1 MYPSCCSSHFRF
13 AKVFFPLKNVFLSSL
28 PTSLHMIGS
37 RADGYGLLIPSTHGH
52 SFSYIQS
59 TIYKLRYYHAIL
71 RHLVHLHVSQKL
83 TFGQRTPINGIIVK
97 NNIHWQNICVKIYL
111 IEDFVLTKS
120 MYTSKRRQVFEL
132 SPRSSRITLDSH
144 LVFILL

>member
-1 MYPSCCSSHFRF
+1 M
-13 AKVFFPLKNVFLSSL
+13 FLSSL

-52 SFSYIQS
+52 NFSYIQS

-83 TFGQRTPINGIIVK
+83 MFGQRTPINGIIVK
-97 NNIHWQNICVKIYL
+97 YNTIYIDKIYAYNYL
-111 IEDFVLTKS
+111 IKDFVLTKS

-132 SPRSSRITLDSH
+132 SPSSSRITLDGH

>member
-1 MYPSCCSSHFRF
+1 MSPSCCSYHFRF
-13 AKVFFPLKNVFLSSL
+13 AKVFFPSKNVFLSSL

-59 TIYKLRYYHAIL
+59 TICKLSYYHAIL

-83 TFGQRTPINGIIVK
+83 MFGQRTPINGNIVK
-97 NNIHWQNICVKIYL
+97 YNTIHIDKIYTSSK
-111 IEDFVLTKS
+111 IFVLTKS
-120 MYTSKRRQVFEL
+120 MCTSKRRQVFAL
-132 SPRSSRITLDSH
+132 SPSSSRITLDSH
-144 LVFILL
+144 IVFILL

>member
-13 AKVFFPLKNVFLSSL
+13 AKVFFPSKNVFLSSL

-59 TIYKLRYYHAIL
+59 TICKLSYYHAIL

-83 TFGQRTPINGIIVK
+83 MFGQRTPINGIIVK
-97 NNIHWQNICVKIYL
+97 YNTIYIDKIKIYL

-132 SPRSSRITLDSH
+132 SPRSSRITLDRH